1 MNNNPNKQKHKR
13 VRRLETGVYTI
24 EPDSLLTRNDHLCQI
39 CAIISNCPVQ
49 RALKLT
55 EGHAEAIIRT
65 CARFVPSI
73 SFRAPYVGL
82 ESSVFNTL
90 RAGTTWQNRLIKG
103 KVIALTDSKTGEILR
118 FGQIRSVISGDIEK
132 MLDIHSKFN
141 HLAMG
146 GKSAEE
152 VREVIKK
159 SYGHFLTKDS
169 KLTAIYIEKVSHSL
183 IDKIDKKLGNTPK
196 ELDSNVINLS
206 WHRNL

>member
-1 MNNNPNKQKHKR
+1 MTDHKQKQKK

-24 EPDSLLTRNDHLCQI
+24 EPESLRSRNDHLCQI
-39 CAIISNCPVQ
+39 CSIISNCPIQ

-55 EGHAEAIIRT
+55 ENHAEATIRT

-82 ESSVFNTL
+82 EFPIFNTL
-90 RAGTTWQNRLIKG
+90 RAGTTWQERLVKG

-118 FGQIRSVISGDIEK
+118 FGMVRNVVSGAIDK
-132 MLDIHSKFN
+132 MLEIHAQFN

-146 GKSAEE
+146 GKSINE
-152 VREVIKK
+152 VKTVIQK
-159 SYGHFLTKDS
+159 SYGHFLKPDS

-183 IDKIDKKLGNTPK
+183 IDKIDRKLGDPP
-196 ELDSNVINLS
+196 EAIQSNVINLS
-206 WHRNL
+206 WHRNK